1 VVAPRNIRN
10 APGSRRNLAHAERP
24 PYAHRRVVGD
34 LIKRFFNGM
43 VFFLAILMFF
53 LVPIGKKTGAQ
64 HAAAIFSTKP
74 AHEAAESVADAARR
88 LTVIVADEI
97 TKLRRTADLQS
108 RKQQAPASAQEHA
121 SAP

>member
-1 VVAPRNIRN
+1 MIRN
-10 APGSRRNLAHAERP
+10 APDSRRNLAHPERA

-43 VFFLAILMFF
+43 VFFLAILTFF

-74 AHEAAESVADAARR
+74 AHEAAESFAEAARR

-108 RKQQAPASAQEHA
+108 RKPAPPSPPEHA
-121 SAP
+121 PSP